1 MKNSNKIL
9 LTTIIA
15 TLIIVTGLI
24 ISSRIMIKNIPD
36 RPTKYSDEDFISKT
50 LDLADFNVIETNGIW
65 EVEVHQG
72 DKYSVTLYYPEP
84 EADEINVYT
93 WNNQIHLENDMRWQR
108 QHTMFRA
115 IITMPKLNGLKTEEG
130 ASVTFSDFNCDELDI
145 KISGAAEID
154 ARDSRIEN
162 LNLQCDGAADAN
174 FKDSKVVNAKVN
186 INGASRITLT
196 MAGGKLSGS
205 AHGAS
210 SIVYYGDVST
220 QDIATAGAVSVR
232 HR

>member
-9 LTTIIA
+9 LTTICAI
-15 TLIIVTGLI
+15 LIIVTGLI
-24 ISSRIMIKNIPD
+24 VSSRIMIKNIPD

-50 LDLADFNVIETNGIW
+50 LDLANFDVIETSGIW
-65 EVEVHQG
+65 EIEVHQG
-72 DKYSVTLYYPEP
+72 EKYSVTLYYPEP

-93 WNNQIHLENDMRWQR
+93 WNNQIQLENDMRWQR
-108 QHTMFRA
+108 HHSIYRA
-115 IITMPKLNGLKTEEG
+115 TITMPRLSGLRTEEG
-130 ASVTFSDFNCDELDI
+130 ASITISDFNCDELDI

-154 ARDSRIEN
+154 SRNSSIEN
-162 LNLQCDGAADAN
+162 LNLRCDGAADAN

-196 MAGGKLSGS
+196 MAGGELSGS